1 MQPVTKLPALV
12 FLAVM
17 TPCFSSGVLAEET
30 PHEIRLGQPPR
41 PAPQPDQAHV
51 RAIERFLAARQSGSL
66 DRSRDAAARRFL
78 AGGTKVDAATLVG
91 ERGETLAAFDFSDAA
106 IVHLTSGKFRVP
118 VYLLFTDG
126 SGRVTRSRDE
136 DLTFEGGRG
145 GFACSSIKVRSEMSW
160 DSGEITKTADRL
172 HAREALDRA
181 DDFLRSWAKR
191 QTRQVAYSISDIY
204 PDVPARVVI
213 PCLRFTAQL
222 GKRGYDVVDMPL
234 MMSRGP
240 NGYQLEPAAN

>member
-1 MQPVTKLPALV
+1 MQPVTKLKALV
-12 FLAVM
+12 FLSVM
-17 TPCFSSGVLAEET
+17 TSCFSSGVLAEEA
-30 PHEIRLGQPPR
+30 PREIRLGQPPP
-41 PAPQPDQAHV
+41 PAPKRDQAEV

-78 AGGTKVDAATLVG
+78 AGGAKVDAATLVG
-91 ERGETLAAFDFSDAA
+91 ERGEMLAAFDFSDAA
-106 IVHLTSGKFRVP
+106 IVHLTSAKFLVP

-126 SGRVTRSRDE
+126 NGRVTRSRDE

-145 GFACSSIKVRSEMSW
+145 GFACSSIKVRSAMSW
-160 DSGEITKTADRL
+160 DSGEVSKTADRL

-181 DDFLRSWAKR
+181 DDFLRTWAKR

-204 PDVPARVVI
+204 PDVPAGIVI

-234 MMSRGP
+234 MMSKGP
-240 NGYQLEPAAN
+240 NGYELEPAAN

>member
-1 MQPVTKLPALV
+1 MQPVTKLKVLV

-17 TPCFSSGVLAEET
+17 TPCFSSGVLAEEA
-30 PHEIRLGQPPR
+30 PREIRLGQPP
-41 PAPQPDQAHV
+41 PAAAQPDQAEV

-66 DRSRDAAARRFL
+66 DRSRDAARRFL
-78 AGGTKVDAATLVG
+78 VGGTKVDAATLVG

-106 IVHLTSGKFRVP
+106 IVHLTSGRFRVP

-126 SGRVTRSRDE
+126 NGRVTRSRDE
-136 DLTFEGGRG
+136 DLTFDGGRG
-145 GFACSSIKVRSEMSW
+145 GFACSSIKVRSSMSW
-160 DSGEITKTADRL
+160 DSEEITKSADRL

-181 DDFLRSWAKR
+181 DDFLRTWAKR

-204 PDVPARVVI
+204 PDVPARIVI

-234 MMSRGP
+234 MMSNGP